1 MLVPVIVDLAENHWH
16 KILQESLIAL
26 KTILKEIDP
35 YAFDEAVK
43 MTPKER
49 KRYAVKQDEEER
61 KNYDQKWGRLNQK
74 LKS

>member
-1 MLVPVIVDLAENHWH
+1 M
-16 KILQESLIAL
+16 
-26 KTILKEIDP
+26 KEIDP

-74 LKS
+74 LKSQQPTFSEPTFPF